1 MENLHAELADLRGEL
16 ERERNERMKAKRLAE
31 RKEEENG
38 RLTNELRL
46 LNDRLEAMVSE
57 RTAELEKARD
67 EAVEANRTKSQFLAN
82 MSHELRTPLNA
93 IIGYSEMLREE
104 AEEADVLGIAEDL
117 GKIHQAGKHLLT
129 LINDILDLSKIEAG
143 KMDLYLETCDLPS
156 LIQDVVTT
164 VTPLIEQKG
173 NRLTVEVQPGEL
185 RTDVT
190 KLRQILFNLLS
201 NAGKFTSEGSISLT
215 AAFGEERGK
224 PGVLLRV
231 KDTGIGMTE
240 EQMDHLFQAFRQADS
255 STTKKYGGTGLGL
268 AISQK
273 LCHMLEGR
281 IEAASVFG
289 QGSTFSV
296 YLPLLR
302 EEEKEAVLPSAPF
315 GAKAAADTV
324 LVIDD
329 DPTALHLMQRLL
341 GKEGCSVALARSGQ
355 EGIRLAREL
364 QPKLISL
371 DVLMPGM
378 DGWSVLAEL
387 KNDPQTASIPVIM
400 ISMTDEK
407 SLGYALG
414 ASEFLTKPVY
424 KERLIAALDKYVPKR
439 QLDPILIIEDDT
451 TTSQMMTY
459 MLEREGYRVHR
470 AEDGLKALD
479 LLEKLEPKLIL
490 LDLMMPNMDGF
501 EFVEKLRERRAGTSG
516 SLPII
521 VLTAKDITEEDRRRL
536 NGFAEKIVQKGSF
549 RRELLLEEIRF
560 LLNGAGQDA
569 SRPAAKDD

>member
-1 MENLHAELADLRGEL
+1 MESMHAELAALRGEL
-16 ERERNERMKAKRLAE
+16 ERERNERIKAERLAE

-215 AAFGEERGK
+215 AAFGEELGK
-224 PGVLLRV
+224 PGVLFRV

-302 EEEKEAVLPSAPF
+302 EEEQEAGLPSAPF

-439 QLDPILIIEDDT
+439 QVDPILIIEDDA

-470 AEDGLKALD
+470 AEDGQKALD

-549 RRELLLEEIRF
+549 RRERLLEEIRF
-560 LLNGAGQDA
+560 LLNGAGRES
-569 SRPAAKDD
+569 SRPAEKGD